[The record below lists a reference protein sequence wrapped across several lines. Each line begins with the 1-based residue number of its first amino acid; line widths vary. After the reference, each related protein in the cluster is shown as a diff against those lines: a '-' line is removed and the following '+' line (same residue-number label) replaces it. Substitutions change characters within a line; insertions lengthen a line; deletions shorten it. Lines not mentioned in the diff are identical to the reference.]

1 MPLEARRL
9 LLLVAVSVLIGT
21 GWTTTADAAGCTTAH
36 VSCTE
41 WLPLGPAQDRVLL
54 YRTHALGARNDT
66 VTRALVM
73 VHGAGRDA
81 DGYFRTATAAAFLAG
96 ALDDT
101 LVIAPRFA
109 ANDGRGCKDV
119 LAPGEVNWPC
129 TGHNWRTGGSAMGSE
144 TIASFDVGDE
154 ILRRLARKDVF
165 PALRAIVVAG
175 HSAGGQYVSRYVM
188 ANGVHDAPG
197 LPVSYV
203 VANPSSYAY
212 LDPER
217 PVAGGEM
224 RAFTDRENCTT
235 YDRWPYG
242 LQGRLGYA
250 ARVSEVQLRQQL
262 LARPVTF
269 MLGGLD
275 TLPLANLDVSCPA
288 MAQGPHRLARGQ
300 AYVAYLAQ
308 RYGATHKLTP
318 VPLCGHSARCMF
330 AFDAAL
336 PILFPKQ

>member
-1 MPLEARRL
+1 MPLTTRLL
-9 LLLVAVSVLIGT
+9 LLLVAVCALT
-21 GWTTTADAAGCTTAH
+21 GVRGAATADAAACATANA
-36 VSCTE
+36 SCTE
-41 WLPLGPAQDRVLL
+41 WLPLGQGQDRVLL
-54 YRTHALGARNDT
+54 YRTHPLGARNEA

-73 VHGAGRDA
+73 VHGGGRDA

-101 LVIAPRFA
+101 IVIAPRFA
-109 ANDGRGCKDV
+109 ASDGQGCKDV
-119 LAPGEVNWPC
+119 LAPGEVTWPC
-129 TGHNWRTGGSAMGSE
+129 TGHSWRTGGSATGAE
-144 TIASFDVGDE
+144 TLTSFDVADE

-188 ANGVHDAPG
+188 ANGVHDALG
-197 LPVSYV
+197 VPVTYV

-217 PVAGGEM
+217 PVAGGEI
-224 RAFTDRENCTT
+224 RAFADRENCTS

-242 LQGRLGYA
+242 LQGRLGSA
-250 ARVSEVQLRQQL
+250 ARVSEAQLRQQL
-262 LARPVTF
+262 LVRPVTF

-300 AYVAYLAQ
+300 AYVAYLKE
-308 RYGATHKLTP
+308 RYGATHKTTLA
-318 VPLCGHSARCMF
+318 PLCGHSARCMF
-330 AFDAAL
+330 TVDAAL
-336 PILFPKQ
+336 PILFPTP

>member
-1 MPLEARRL
+1 MPRTTCL
-9 LLLVAVSVLIGT
+9 LLLFVAVGALVG
-21 GWTTTADAAGCTTAH
+21 GGGATTADAAGCTAANA
-36 VSCTE
+36 SCTE
-41 WLPLGPAQDRVLL
+41 WLPLGQGQDRVLL
-54 YRTHALGARNDT
+54 YRTHPLGARNEA
-66 VTRALVM
+66 VTRVVVM

-101 LVIAPRFA
+101 IVIAPRLA
-109 ANDGRGCKDV
+109 ANDGQGCKDV

-129 TGHNWRTGGSAMGSE
+129 TGHNWRTGGAATGRE
-144 TIASFDVGDE
+144 TLTSFDVADE
-154 ILRRLARKDVF
+154 ILRRVARKNVF

-188 ANGVHDAPG
+188 ANGVHDVLG
-197 LPVSYV
+197 VPVTYV

-217 PVAGGEM
+217 PAAGEL
-224 RAFTDRENCTT
+224 RPFADRENCTAF
-235 YDRWPYG
+235 DRWPYG

-250 ARVSEVQLRQQL
+250 ARLTEAQLRQQL
-262 LARPVTF
+262 LARPVIY

-300 AYVAYLAQ
+300 AYVAYLTQ
-308 RYGATHKLTP
+308 RYGATHKTTL

-330 AFDAAL
+330 TFDAAL
-336 PILFPKQ
+336 PILFPKP